1 MKVIVYREYE
11 VDTDFSAP
19 AFINVKEIAQEEAY
33 RMFEKD
39 FINGDILP
47 CDFETFVVGE

>member
-11 VDTDFSAP
+11 VDTDHLDPSM
-19 AFINVKEIAQEEAY
+19 VKIKEFAEEEAY
-33 RMFEKD
+33 RMFEDD

-47 CDFETFVVGE
+47 CDFNVVALQ